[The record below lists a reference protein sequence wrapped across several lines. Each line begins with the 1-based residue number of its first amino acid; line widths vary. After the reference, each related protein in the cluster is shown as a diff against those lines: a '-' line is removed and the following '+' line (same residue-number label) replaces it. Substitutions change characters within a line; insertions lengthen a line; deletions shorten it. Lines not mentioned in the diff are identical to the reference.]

1 MSTQMKRLL
10 PILILTAL
18 FATGCST
25 TFRTMR
31 EPNVRFELT
40 GEDYTL
46 TEDAVEG
53 EATVVYVLG
62 IDWKR
67 LFGRSDR
74 ADFNTPVMGTLDI
87 IKGAETY
94 AIYDLME
101 KNPGY
106 DFVMY
111 PQVTKEFYRVLPF
124 YSRVKV
130 TVRARLGKLKNR
142 GQ

>member
-1 MSTQMKRLL
+1 MKRLL
-10 PILILTAL
+10 PILILVVL
-18 FATGCST
+18 FATSCST

-40 GEDYTL
+40 GEDYTISD
-46 TEDAVEG
+46 EAVSG

-67 LFGRSDR
+67 LFGRADR
-74 ADFNTPVMGTLDI
+74 ADFNTPVMGTFNI
-87 IKGAETY
+87 IRGAETY
-94 AIYDLME
+94 AIFDLME

-111 PQVTKEFYRVLPF
+111 PQVTKESYRVFPF
-124 YSRVKV
+124 YKRVKV
-130 TVRARLGKLKNR
+130 NVKARLGKLKNR
-142 GQ
+142 EK

>member
-1 MSTQMKRLL
+1 MKRI
-10 PILILTAL
+10 ILILAITVL
-18 FATGCST
+18 FASSCST

-46 TEDAVEG
+46 SEEAVTG
-53 EATVVYVLG
+53 EATVLYVLG

-67 LFGRSDR
+67 LFGRTDR
-74 ADFNTPVMGTLDI
+74 ADINTPVMGTLDI

-94 AIYDLME
+94 ALFDLME

-111 PQVTKEFYRVLPF
+111 PQITKEYNRFIPF
-124 YSRVKV
+124 YSKVKV
-130 TVRARLGKLKNR
+130 TIKARMGKLKNR
-142 GQ
+142 E